1 MADLQKDYPVNR
13 LKNWLRG
20 AYRSMTI
27 WFNSITGTLAA
38 AIPLIPEYLPDLKPY
53 LTQNAY
59 MTLLIIN
66 IVGNILLRAK
76 TKTALPE
83 KGQ

>member
-1 MADLQKDYPVNR
+1 MPDLPKDYPVNR

-20 AYRSMTI
+20 AYRSLTI
-27 WFNSITGTLAA
+27 WFNSVSGTV
-38 AIPLIPEYLPDLKPY
+38 LIALPYAQDALPQLSQYLGPHIYKWV
-53 LTQNAY
+53 AGF
-59 MTLLIIN
+59 I

-76 TKTALPE
+76 TNTALPE